1 MTDRREIESLM
12 VEAGFDHK
20 AAKVLLL
27 LADGEKTSAEL
38 QEGAKMAQSMVS
50 VTTSDLR
57 ERGLIVSRKERQRR
71 RGRSR
76 LIYSLARPLTNI
88 VQEAVAEEL
97 DRMSMKR
104 GRLNKLIRDLHERGY
119 DQ

>member
-1 MTDRREIESLM
+1 MTNRCEIESLM

-38 QEGAKMAQSMVS
+38 QKEAKMAQSMVS

-71 RGRSR
+71 QGPF
-76 LIYSLARPLTNI
+76 LLVYSLARPLTNI

-97 DRMSMKR
+97 DRMFMKR

>member
-71 RGRSR
+71 RGRSH
-76 LIYSLARPLTNI
+76 LVHSLARPLTNI

-97 DRMSMKR
+97 DRMSMKLD
-104 GRLNKLIRDLHERGY
+104 RLNKLIRDLHERGY

>member
-1 MTDRREIESLM
+1 M
-12 VEAGFDHK
+12 VEAGFDRK

-57 ERGLIVSRKERQRR
+57 DRGLIVSRKEHQRR

-76 LIYSLARPLTNI
+76 LVYSLARPLTNI
-88 VQEAVAEEL
+88 VQEAVAAEL
-97 DRMSMKR
+97 DRMFMKR

-119 DQ
+119 VQ

>member
-1 MTDRREIESLM
+1 M

-57 ERGLIVSRKERQRR
+57 DRGLIVSRKEHQRR

-76 LIYSLARPLTNI
+76 LVYSLARPLTNI

-97 DRMSMKR
+97 DRMFMKR

-119 DQ
+119 VQ

>member
-1 MTDRREIESLM
+1 M

-20 AAKVLLL
+20 AAKVLLS

-38 QEGAKMAQSMVS
+38 QEDAKMTQSAVS
-50 VTTSDLR
+50 ITTSDLR
-57 ERGLIVSRKERQRR
+57 ERGLIVSRKDRQRR

-97 DRMSMKR
+97 DRMFMKR

-119 DQ
+119 D